1 MLSLEE
7 FDRTAWHAL
16 ALSGY
21 VPITVYHDSS
31 FRRGIA
37 RLCTWA
43 AKKQAAHG
51 LELLDGFL
59 TSQVQC
65 LNSTQE
71 KTSSHSTKMYI
82 HKTLRPHHLT
92 RTSPQ
97 PSAPYPAAPIRSLP
111 SCSAPDQPAPS

>member
-37 RLCTWA
+37 RPSTWST
-43 AKKQAAHG
+43 KKQAAHG
-51 LELLDGFL
+51 LETLNHFL
-59 TSQVQC
+59 TFPSTMSQFHTGKDIISF
-65 LNSTQE
+65 N
-71 KTSSHSTKMYI
+71 
-82 HKTLRPHHLT
+82 
-92 RTSPQ
+92 
-97 PSAPYPAAPIRSLP
+97 
-111 SCSAPDQPAPS
+111 